1 MQQLIEGGFLERW
14 ANLRFASRRRQAG
27 RFTGSHASPRAGM
40 SVEFADYR
48 EYVPGD
54 DFRYVDWNLYGR
66 LDRLLVK
73 TFVQEVDVPVYF
85 LLDVSGSMRLG
96 TPQKAHYG
104 AQLVLALSYLALRS
118 LDRVGVFPFSDRPLD
133 SAPPRQGM
141 TQFSAVLRL
150 LSGIDPDGRTS
161 ISEGVAGFLSHTRET
176 GLVVLVSDFLSDDDL
191 RDPLARL
198 RHRGDEVIA
207 IQVLDREDI
216 DPSIAGQVH
225 FVDVETSDRVNL
237 AVGSSTLDAYR
248 RRFAGFQTSL
258 RNAFLQRGIPL
269 FLAPTD
275 RPLEAL
281 IHQDLRAG
289 GILE

>member
-1 MQQLIEGGFLERW
+1 MQQLIDSGFLERW

-27 RFTGSHASPRAGM
+27 RFSGSHASPRAGM

-85 LLDVSGSMRLG
+85 LLDASGSMGLG
-96 TPQKAHYG
+96 APQKAHYG

-118 LDRVGVFPFSDRPLD
+118 LDRVGVFPFSDRALE

-141 TQFSAVLRL
+141 SQFSSILRL
-150 LSGIDPDGRTS
+150 LSSVDPSGRTS
-161 ISEGVAGFLSHTRET
+161 IAAGVAGFLSQTRES
-176 GLVVLVSDFLSDDDL
+176 GLVVLVSDFLSTDDL

-198 RHRGDEVIA
+198 RHRGDEAIA
-207 IQVLDREDI
+207 IQVLDPEDI
-216 DPSIAGQVH
+216 DPEIAGPVH
-225 FVDVETSDRVNL
+225 FVDVETSERVHL
-237 AVGSSTLDAYR
+237 AVGSATLDAYR
-248 RRFAGFQTSL
+248 KGFDAFQASL
-258 RNAFLQRGIPL
+258 RSAFLQHGVPL
-269 FLAPTD
+269 FVAPTN
-275 RPLEAL
+275 RPLETL

>member
-66 LDRLLVK
+66 LNRLLVK

-96 TPQKAHYG
+96 APQKAHYG

-118 LDRVGVFPFSDRPLD
+118 LDRVGVFPFSDHPLE

-141 TQFSAVLRL
+141 TQFSAILRL
-150 LSGIDPDGRTS
+150 LTSLDPGGRTS
-161 ISEGVAGFLSHTRET
+161 IPEAVSGFLSRTRET
-176 GLVVLVSDFLSDDDL
+176 GLVILVSDFLSVDDL

-198 RHRGDEVIA
+198 HHRGDEIVA

-216 DPSIAGQVH
+216 DPAIAGPAH
-225 FVDVETSDRVNL
+225 FVDVETSDRVHL
-237 AVGSSTLDAYR
+237 AVGSSTLEAYR
-248 RRFAGFQTSL
+248 KRFAAFEAAL
-258 RNAFLQRGIPL
+258 RSAFVQRGIPL
-269 FLAPTD
+269 FVAPTD